1 MKILRFHTFS
11 LFVKVH
17 ILGFSLF
24 FQKQILSGDFRGSP
38 SHPRKIHPHPQKSPS
53 PGIFS
58 ESDSSPIPIPIP
70 GIWGWGSGIPKN
82 PHPRCIS
89 DLNLTRRQAPQTPV
103 RSLYY
108 LTLTLT
114 LRIIIGFE
122 NEFGFEKIFGS
133 EPSPFPA
140 LPNPGGSPRPPIR
153 SLYYLTLTLTLKI
166 IIGFEIKFGNLTWGI
181 FKQFEKK
188 V

>member
-17 ILGFSLF
+17 FLGFSLF

-38 SHPRKIHPHPQKSPS
+38 SHPRKIHPYPRKSPS

-58 ESDSSPIPIPIP
+58 KSDSSPIPIPIP

-89 DLNLTRRQAPQTPV
+89 AQGYQNQARPILHNLI
-103 RSLYY
+103 
-108 LTLTLT
+108 T
-114 LRIIIGFE
+114 LRKFKLKTIISYEQKCEARI
-122 NEFGFEKIFGS
+122 
-133 EPSPFPA
+133 
-140 LPNPGGSPRPPIR
+140 
-153 SLYYLTLTLTLKI
+153 
-166 IIGFEIKFGNLTWGI
+166 
-181 FKQFEKK
+181 
-188 V
+188 

>member
-1 MKILRFHTFS
+1 MALKGQTNQEFTDQSVISCISHQTRIVKSVQNEAIMFKGSLCRIQLIDRSVGLDVFTRSENKTKLKILRFHTFS

-17 ILGFSLF
+17 FLGFSLF

-89 DLNLTRRQAPQTPV
+89 
-103 RSLYY
+103 
-108 LTLTLT
+108 
-114 LRIIIGFE
+114 G
-122 NEFGFEKIFGS
+122 
-133 EPSPFPA
+133 
-140 LPNPGGSPRPPIR
+140 
-153 SLYYLTLTLTLKI
+153 
-166 IIGFEIKFGNLTWGI
+166 W
-181 FKQFEKK
+181 
-188 V
+188 